1 MKIVK
6 TLIVGLALFAAVVTK
21 SKAKKNKKALKNT
34 KQNKRK
40 LSKIFIKKIS
50 HG

>member
-6 TLIVGLALFAAVVTK
+6 SLIVALALFAAVVTK
-21 SKAKKNKKALKNT
+21 AKKNKKATKNT